1 MIGKIIKEIGV
12 AGAAKLLEPF
22 TGGLTEG
29 QKKTEKASQA
39 QKSVKQSR
47 NRSYGKGSIT
57 GAVLTAAYNALGSNE
72 KKEIEKLYDK
82 RAKKRQENLE
92 ATAKQLENQMTNVDP
107 IGKKIRENTP
117 RPRKR
122 PPNLNK
128 GGMAKKPRTGH
139 TDYRK
144 GGMVY
149 GKK

>member
-47 NRSYGKGSIT
+47 NRSYGKGSLT

-82 RAKKRQENLE
+82 RAKGRQEKLK
-92 ATAKQLENQMTNVDP
+92 ATAKQLENKMKKEDP
-107 IGKKIRENTP
+107 IAKEILKNTP
-117 RPRKR
+117 KPKPRPS
-122 PPNLNK
+122 NLNK
-128 GGMAKKPRTGH
+128 GGMAKKSRTGH
-139 TDYRK
+139 MDYRK